1 MKKILM
7 ISYTNIFPPNWGGAS
22 RSYNIT
28 KILAKDNKIWLIC
41 NDFPF
46 IESVNSNN
54 DEIKELSDN
63 GNVKLYFKKFR
74 GGRSQ
79 IFNPKIIKL
88 GLELIKKEK
97 PDIIFA
103 HSLYSAFNSIL
114 LHFLTGI
121 PFILDEHNAEFLRH
135 ERIYKKRKYHRF
147 ILKIFE
153 KFSCRFASKI
163 LCVSEIDRDLLSSE
177 FKINKSKIKVIPNAV
192 DTKKFYP
199 SEKNNHEIRKKLKV
213 EDEPLI
219 LFFGRGDY
227 TPNYE
232 AIEIIRN
239 KILPVILKKI
249 PKAKFLIVGDN
260 PPLNFQHENII
271 FTGVVDKIEDYINVS
286 DIVICP
292 LLSGGGTKFKILEAL
307 CCGKIVISTTIG
319 AEGILLNEFK
329 DSILISDNWDDFG
342 KKIVSILSTKNPS
355 KVGDFY
361 SLSWG
366 KSVDEIKKLL

>member
-7 ISYTNIFPPNWGGAS
+7 ISYANIFPPDWGGAR
-22 RSYNIT
+22 RSYDIT
-28 KILAKDNKIWLIC
+28 KILAEDYKIWLIC
-41 NDFPF
+41 NDFQF
-46 IESVNSNN
+46 LKKVNSSNE
-54 DEIKELSDN
+54 EIKELSEN
-63 GNVKLYFKKFR
+63 QNVKLYFKKFR
-74 GGRSQ
+74 GGRYQ
-79 IFNPKIIKL
+79 IFNPKLIKL

-103 HSLYSAFNSIL
+103 HGLYSAFNSII

-135 ERIYKKRKYHRF
+135 ERIYKKRKFHRL
-147 ILKIFE
+147 ILKMYE

-177 FKINKSKIKVIPNAV
+177 FKINKNKIKVIPNGV

-199 SEKNNHEIRKKLKV
+199 SGKNNHEIRKKLKL

-219 LFFGRGDY
+219 LFFGSGNY
-227 TPNYE
+227 KPNYE

-239 KILPVILKKI
+239 KILPVILKKT
-249 PKAKFLIVGDN
+249 PNAKFLIVGDN
-260 PPLNFQHENII
+260 PPLNFKHENII

-292 LLSGGGTKFKILEAL
+292 IVSGGGTRFKILEAL
-307 CCGKIVISTTIG
+307 CCGKTVISTTIG

-342 KKIVSILSTKNPS
+342 KKIVSVLSTKNTS

-361 SLSWG
+361 SLSWR